1 MPRELTDILDDI
13 DRRVREGLSV
23 KDEKLCRQP
32 RPARVRLHPSD
43 SIDDERLWCYVGIV
57 ADLIPL
63 LLEYRREHEPCSH
76 YEAELHKGRQRVNAI
91 FPQCAVCQKPISWRR
106 NSSLL
111 LGPHVHLLRL
121 CRICTEAGFRLSQF
135 GECPTCHRNDGCRSI
150 GPDHWY
156 YCDTH
161 RAKWCIGSNLFSCWK
176 HMTEEDWRHNAEH
189 LANFHEVE
197 PSFWMSPDQAL
208 LETDGDDPGDP
219 PF

>member
-91 FPQCAVCQKPISWRR
+91 FPQCACFQKPISWRR

-121 CRICTEAGFRLSQF
+121 CRI
-135 GECPTCHRNDGCRSI
+135 
-150 GPDHWY
+150 
-156 YCDTH
+156 
-161 RAKWCIGSNLFSCWK
+161 
-176 HMTEEDWRHNAEH
+176 
-189 LANFHEVE
+189 
-197 PSFWMSPDQAL
+197 
-208 LETDGDDPGDP
+208 
-219 PF
+219 